1 MHLRGI
7 ECRERKVTVS
17 DFCYFSFYA
26 MSVCARACAYTCIFE
41 LLIWTPVKD
50 KGSSTLNF
58 NSLPPI
64 HWSLMKSIIL
74 LYIPTPL
81 LPLFFTPWCTEDMHL
96 LCWWLPWLFR
106 FMENLQSEVIELE
119 FHEFSHGMS
128 TISEVSFATILLRY
142 TNLHH
147 SEIEEC
153 LERVRQRMPEE
164 KVGTGIF

>member
-1 MHLRGI
+1 
-7 ECRERKVTVS
+7 
-17 DFCYFSFYA
+17 
-26 MSVCARACAYTCIFE
+26 
-41 LLIWTPVKD
+41 
-50 KGSSTLNF
+50 
-58 NSLPPI
+58 
-64 HWSLMKSIIL
+64 
-74 LYIPTPL
+74 
-81 LPLFFTPWCTEDMHL
+81 
-96 LCWWLPWLFR
+96 
-106 FMENLQSEVIELE
+106 MENLQSEVIELE